1 MLMQPEMRETSNQQ
15 ETERSGRARK
25 LKHVAAMGAEQG
37 LEARVSAR
45 GGEETPY
52 GCLARPGLRGTAAP
66 RVSSGPGLGVV
77 GGLPG
82 PGSEA

>member
-1 MLMQPEMRETSNQQ
+1 VSSLEW
-15 ETERSGRARK
+15 RAAS
-25 LKHVAAMGAEQG
+25 AAGIPHAAGAAASH
-37 LEARVSAR
+37 ARVSAR